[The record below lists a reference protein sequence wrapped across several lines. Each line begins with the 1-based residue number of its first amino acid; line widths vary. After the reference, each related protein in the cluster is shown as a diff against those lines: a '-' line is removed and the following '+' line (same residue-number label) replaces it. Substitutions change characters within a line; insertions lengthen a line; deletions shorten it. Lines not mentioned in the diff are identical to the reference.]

1 MQRQE
6 APLADNVAAK
16 IDVDIRLLAEVLRDP
31 RLPVARV
38 DKIDNAEGNIIDM
51 FLVVFTKQPP
61 AFRHAAQAVN
71 FPQRCFT
78 WGGVNTPYARKQ
90 EKQPAAQ

>member
-1 MQRQE
+1 MLKREVFNLIMQRQE

-51 FLVVFTKQPP
+51 FWSFSP
-61 AFRHAAQAVN
+61 N
-71 FPQRCFT
+71 SPQRL
-78 WGGVNTPYARKQ
+78 GMPRRQ
-90 EKQPAAQ
+90 

>member
-1 MQRQE
+1 
-6 APLADNVAAK
+6 
-16 IDVDIRLLAEVLRDP
+16 
-31 RLPVARV
+31 
-38 DKIDNAEGNIIDM
+38 M

-78 WGGVNTPYARKQ
+78 GGVNTPYARKQ